1 MNNYEYII
9 AGLPDIAPDW
19 KGADAAGVEAIVQEI
34 RELCS
39 KEDNALIDV
48 LIAGFDGA
56 NLDLEFYQKALK
68 AKNSFIRD
76 YFKFDL
82 NVRNAK
88 VRYLNRAL
96 ERPADTDIFMEAE
109 GEFEEAQKL
118 DAVLN
123 QEDILSRERGMDD
136 LMWSK
141 IESITTFDY
150 FDINVILGF
159 IARLNI
165 VSRWLKLD
173 PETGKQMFARL
184 VEGVRGSY
192 TGIREAADK
201 AVGA

>member
-96 ERPADTDIFMEAE
+96 KRPADTDIFMEAE

-165 VSRWLKLD
+165 VARWLKLD
-173 PETGKQMFARL
+173 PEIGKQMFARL

>member
-19 KGADAAGVEAIVQEI
+19 KGADAAVVEAIVQEI

-56 NLDLEFYQKALK
+56 NLDLEFYQKALN

-165 VSRWLKLD
+165 VARWLKLD
-173 PETGKQMFARL
+173 SETGKQMFARL

-192 TGIREAADK
+192 TGIREAADR

>member
-165 VSRWLKLD
+165 VARWLKLD
-173 PETGKQMFARL
+173 PEPGKQMFARL

>member
-123 QEDILSRERGMDD
+123 QEDVLSRERGMDD

-165 VSRWLKLD
+165 VARWLKLD
-173 PETGKQMFARL
+173 SETGKQMFARL

>member
-123 QEDILSRERGMDD
+123 QEDILSRERGMDG

-165 VSRWLKLD
+165 VTRWLKLD

>member
-1 MNNYEYII
+1 
-9 AGLPDIAPDW
+9 
-19 KGADAAGVEAIVQEI
+19 
-34 RELCS
+34 
-39 KEDNALIDV
+39 
-48 LIAGFDGA
+48 
-56 NLDLEFYQKALK
+56 
-68 AKNSFIRD
+68 
-76 YFKFDL
+76 
-82 NVRNAK
+82 
-88 VRYLNRAL
+88 
-96 ERPADTDIFMEAE
+96 
-109 GEFEEAQKL
+109 
-118 DAVLN
+118 
-123 QEDILSRERGMDD
+123 MDD

-165 VSRWLKLD
+165 VARWLKLD

>member
-165 VSRWLKLD
+165 VARWLKLD
-173 PETGKQMFARL
+173 PEIGKQMFARL

>member
-68 AKNSFIRD
+68 VKNSFIRD

-159 IARLNI
+159 IARLSI
-165 VSRWLKLD
+165 VARWLKLD

>member
-96 ERPADTDIFMEAE
+96 ERPADTDIFMDAE

-165 VSRWLKLD
+165 VTRWLKLD

>member
-1 MNNYEYII
+1 
-9 AGLPDIAPDW
+9 
-19 KGADAAGVEAIVQEI
+19 
-34 RELCS
+34 
-39 KEDNALIDV
+39 
-48 LIAGFDGA
+48 
-56 NLDLEFYQKALK
+56 
-68 AKNSFIRD
+68 
-76 YFKFDL
+76 
-82 NVRNAK
+82 
-88 VRYLNRAL
+88 
-96 ERPADTDIFMEAE
+96 MEAE

-165 VSRWLKLD
+165 VARWLKLD

>member
-19 KGADAAGVEAIVQEI
+19 KDADAAGVEAIVQEI

-165 VSRWLKLD
+165 VARWLKLD
-173 PETGKQMFARL
+173 PEIGKQMFARL

>member
-48 LIAGFDGA
+48 LISGFDGA

-165 VSRWLKLD
+165 VARWLKLD
-173 PETGKQMFARL
+173 PEIGKQMFARL

>member
-1 MNNYEYII
+1 
-9 AGLPDIAPDW
+9 
-19 KGADAAGVEAIVQEI
+19 
-34 RELCS
+34 
-39 KEDNALIDV
+39 
-48 LIAGFDGA
+48 
-56 NLDLEFYQKALK
+56 
-68 AKNSFIRD
+68 
-76 YFKFDL
+76 
-82 NVRNAK
+82 
-88 VRYLNRAL
+88 
-96 ERPADTDIFMEAE
+96 MEAE

-165 VSRWLKLD
+165 VARWLKLD

-192 TGIREAADK
+192 TGIREAADR

>member
-82 NVRNAK
+82 SVRNAK

-165 VSRWLKLD
+165 VARWLKLD
-173 PETGKQMFARL
+173 TETGKQMFARL

>member
-165 VSRWLKLD
+165 VARWLKLD
-173 PETGKQMFARL
+173 PEIGKQMFARL
-184 VEGVRGSY
+184 VDGVRGSY

>member
-1 MNNYEYII
+1 MNNYVYII

-19 KGADAAGVEAIVQEI
+19 KGADAAGVEAIVQGI

-96 ERPADTDIFMEAE
+96 DRPADTDIFMEAE

-165 VSRWLKLD
+165 VARWLKLD

>member
-165 VSRWLKLD
+165 VTRWLKLD

-184 VEGVRGSY
+184 MEGVRGSY

>member
-136 LMWSK
+136 LMWSN
-141 IESITTFDY
+141 
-150 FDINVILGF
+150 INVILGF

-165 VSRWLKLD
+165 VARWLKLD

>member
-165 VSRWLKLD
+165 VTRWLKLD

>member
-96 ERPADTDIFMEAE
+96 ERPADTDVFMEAE

-165 VSRWLKLD
+165 VARWLKLD
-173 PETGKQMFARL
+173 SETGKQMFARL

>member
-159 IARLNI
+159 IARLSI
-165 VSRWLKLD
+165 VARWLKLD

>member
-1 MNNYEYII
+1 
-9 AGLPDIAPDW
+9 
-19 KGADAAGVEAIVQEI
+19 
-34 RELCS
+34 
-39 KEDNALIDV
+39 
-48 LIAGFDGA
+48 
-56 NLDLEFYQKALK
+56 
-68 AKNSFIRD
+68 
-76 YFKFDL
+76 
-82 NVRNAK
+82 
-88 VRYLNRAL
+88 
-96 ERPADTDIFMEAE
+96 MEAE

-165 VSRWLKLD
+165 VARWLKLD
-173 PETGKQMFARL
+173 PETGKRMFARL

>member
-165 VSRWLKLD
+165 VARWLKLD
-173 PETGKQMFARL
+173 PETGNRCSRVLWRVSAAPIPESGRQQTRL
-184 VEGVRGSY
+184 
-192 TGIREAADK
+192 
-201 AVGA
+201 

>member
-165 VSRWLKLD
+165 VVRWLKLD

-184 VEGVRGSY
+184 VDGVRGSY

>member
-150 FDINVILGF
+150 FDINVLSLIH
-159 IARLNI
+159 I
-165 VSRWLKLD
+165 
-173 PETGKQMFARL
+173 
-184 VEGVRGSY
+184 
-192 TGIREAADK
+192 
-201 AVGA
+201 

>member
-109 GEFEEAQKL
+109 GEFEESQKL

-165 VSRWLKLD
+165 VERWLKLD

>member
-109 GEFEEAQKL
+109 GELEEAQKL

-150 FDINVILGF
+150 FDINVILVF

-165 VSRWLKLD
+165 VATWLNLD

>member
-159 IARLNI
+159 IVRLNI
-165 VSRWLKLD
+165 VARWLKLD
-173 PETGKQMFARL
+173 SETGKQMFARL

>member
-109 GEFEEAQKL
+109 GEIEEAQKL

-165 VSRWLKLD
+165 VARWLKLD
-173 PETGKQMFARL
+173 SETGKQMFARL

>member
-123 QEDILSRERGMDD
+123 QGDILSRERGMDD

-165 VSRWLKLD
+165 VARWLKLD
-173 PETGKQMFARL
+173 LETGKQMFARL

>member
-56 NLDLEFYQKALK
+56 NLDLEFYQKALN

-88 VRYLNRAL
+88 VRYLNRSL

-109 GEFEEAQKL
+109 SEFEEAQKL

-165 VSRWLKLD
+165 VARWLKLD
-173 PETGKQMFARL
+173 SETGKRMFVRL

-192 TGIREAADK
+192 TGIREAADR

>member
-165 VSRWLKLD
+165 VERWLKLD

>member
-165 VSRWLKLD
+165 VARWLKLD
-173 PETGKQMFARL
+173 SETGKQMFARL
-184 VEGVRGSY
+184 VEGVRDSY

>member
-165 VSRWLKLD
+165 VARWLKLD
-173 PETGKQMFARL
+173 SETGKQMFARL

-192 TGIREAADK
+192 TGIREAADR

>member
-19 KGADAAGVEAIVQEI
+19 KGADAAGVEAIVHEI

-68 AKNSFIRD
+68 AKNSFIRE

-96 ERPADTDIFMEAE
+96 ERPANTDIFMEAE

-165 VSRWLKLD
+165 VARWLKLD